1 MNFLLSLRLLPI
13 VSVLIVF
20 VMLSCKNS
28 NAHVDEGSIIEN
40 TYVSKEIG
48 WSLEI
53 PEGWSIMEKDD
64 LVENSNK
71 GKKAFEETLNQEF
84 DYSTLRHLISF
95 QKNPFN
101 VFHSTSEPFDLEYDG
116 EWENNNDGLKEILY
130 MTYENQGIRVDST
143 ATTLERID
151 GLDFRQYSF
160 IIYSPND
167 EVILNQIICSRLING
182 FDFGV
187 IINYNNEEYKK
198 VMLNAFRN
206 SKFRKNK

>member
-1 MNFLLSLRLLPI
+1 MNFFLSRRLSI
-13 VSVLIVF
+13 VPVLIVF

-28 NAHVDEGSIIEN
+28 NAHVDEGSIVEN

-71 GKKAFEETLNQEF
+71 GKKAFEETLNQEV

-101 VFHSTSEPFDLEYDG
+101 VFLSTSEPFDLEYDG
-116 EWENNNDGLKEILY
+116 EWEINNDGLKEILY

-143 ATTLERID
+143 ATTIERID
-151 GLDFRQYSF
+151 GLDFRRYSF

-167 EVILNQIICSRLING
+167 EVILNQIIYSRLING

-187 IINYNNEEYKK
+187 IINYNNEEYKE

-206 SKFRKNK
+206 SRFRKRK